1 MQKNWKPILG
11 LVLTGILVIVF
22 GISCFKVSAEM
33 SDNWFRN
40 FDGGGD
46 DEALGVAV
54 AKDGYVMVG
63 ITNSSGFG
71 QYDAWLI
78 KIDSSGMMEWSQN
91 YGGMLSDAAY
101 SVVATTDSGYV
112 LAGSTSSFG
121 MGSADF
127 WLIKV
132 DSTGSIEWNH
142 TYGGEGYE
150 SCRSMISTSD
160 GGYALLGFTAP
171 SDTTNA
177 PFGLFGSSDVLL
189 VKVDPDGN
197 MEWNQTYGGAGLDSV
212 SAIIETADGGFILG
226 CSTTSFGMGSADF
239 WLIKVDSTGS
249 IEWNY
254 TYGGA
259 GTEFSNSLVATVDG
273 GYVLAGSTSS
283 FGAGSADVF
292 LVKVDTIGNLEWNQ
306 TYGGEIADYCDSIAI
321 SCDGDYMLACVS
333 QPPVG
338 SPTPPYG
345 DGVFWLIEVDSQG
358 NLKWNQTYGVSAHH
372 SHTSLLTTSKE
383 NYIFGGTRE
392 IFILGGSTRDER
404 GTRDFLLAE
413 ISEAETDSD
422 LLIYLVIPIAIALVL
437 MVALIYRRNKN
448 PQKQNSITSFEA

>member
-1 MQKNWKPILG
+1 MQKNWKPVLG
-11 LVLTGILVIVF
+11 LVLTGILVIAF
-22 GISCFKVSAEM
+22 GISCFKVSAEITE
-33 SDNWFRN
+33 NWVRN

-46 DEALGVAV
+46 DEALDVAV

-78 KIDSSGMMEWSQN
+78 KTDSSGMMEWSQH
-91 YGGMLSDAAY
+91 YGGMLNDAAY
-101 SVVATTDSGYV
+101 SVVATDDGGYV

-121 MGSADF
+121 GGSADF

-142 TYGGEGYE
+142 TYGGDSYE
-150 SCRSMISTSD
+150 SCRSMTSTSD
-160 GGYALLGFTAP
+160 GGYALLGFTA
-171 SDTTNA
+171 SSGLTNA

-226 CSTTSFGMGSADF
+226 CSTTSFGMGSADY

-249 IEWNY
+249 IEWNH

-259 GTEFSNSLVATVDG
+259 GTEFSNSLVAAVDD
-273 GYVLAGSTSS
+273 GYVMAGSTSS

-292 LVKVDTIGNLEWNQ
+292 LVKVDTLGNLEWNQ

-321 SCDGDYMLACVS
+321 SCDGDYILACVS

-372 SHTSLLTTSKE
+372 SHTSLLTTGEE
-383 NYIFGGTRE
+383 NYIFGGTKE
-392 IFILGGSTRDER
+392 IYILGGSTRDER
-404 GTRDFLLAE
+404 GTRDFWLAE
-413 ISEAETDSD
+413 ISEADTESM
-422 LLIYLVIPIAIALVL
+422 LLIYLIVPIAIVVVFI
-437 MVALIYRRNKN
+437 VALIYRKNKN
-448 PQKQNSITSFEA
+448 AQKQESNTSFKT